1 MTLNEQVKN
10 ALDKQSFEVLRL
22 SKIVRKNNF
31 NAKNSSNL
39 SF

>member
-1 MTLNEQVKN
+1 MILNEQVKN
-10 ALDKQSFEVLRL
+10 ALDKQSFEVLCL

-31 NAKNSSNL
+31 NAKDFSNL